1 MIDIPNKHHIGFIL
15 NDIHDI
21 YITSTLKFTDK
32 IFESLPNLFVDKM
45 LKFFINAH
53 IQIAAYLSKGNVWNK
68 DNQQMENV

>member
-1 MIDIPNKHHIGFIL
+1 MCQLIPLVIMFIKKNLTDIPNKHHIGFIL
-15 NDIHDI
+15 NDIHDM

-53 IQIAAYLSKGNVWNK
+53 IQIAAYL
-68 DNQQMENV
+68 